1 MEKNRIAIAAY
12 FFICLIIVSVATF
25 WLVNY
30 IKRWALI
37 NRERAVTSQTQQE
50 ISEYQNLGFA
60 DQTEL
65 IQILHGRL
73 QRAQERIDLISR
85 SWLVIQMHQKPSEL
99 NKRTVENII
108 AINKKMLMGYISDL
122 KEYRSIGSTNSSAI
136 VTFAHD
142 KIIRLTI
149 ALNELERQLNAGVF
163 SSHTEYIQRLARMYE
178 INKQSIAQ
186 FKQELQEQ
194 VQAGVT
200 QSDPKILFVRDQI
213 MHKTR
218 AMHQLEEILNNH

>member
-1 MEKNRIAIAAY
+1 MEKNRIAIALY

-37 NRERAVTSQTQQE
+37 SREREVTTQTQQD
-50 ISEYQNLGFA
+50 ISEYQKLGFA

-73 QRAQERIDLISR
+73 QRAQQRIDAITR

-99 NKRTVENII
+99 TKRTLETILS
-108 AINKKMLMGYISDL
+108 INKKMLIGYIQDV
-122 KEYRSIGSTNSSAI
+122 KEYRKLGIANSHSII
-136 VTFAHD
+136 TFAHD

-149 ALNELERQLNAGVF
+149 ALDELERQLNAGVF
-163 SSHTEYIQRLARMYE
+163 SSHNEYIQRLARMHE
-178 INKQSIAQ
+178 ISKQSVAQ
-186 FKQELQEQ
+186 FKQELQEH
-194 VQAGVT
+194 VQAGL
-200 QSDPKILFVRDQI
+200 QKSDPKILFVRDQI
-213 MHKTR
+213 IHKMR
-218 AMHQLEEILNNH
+218 AMHQLEEILNAY